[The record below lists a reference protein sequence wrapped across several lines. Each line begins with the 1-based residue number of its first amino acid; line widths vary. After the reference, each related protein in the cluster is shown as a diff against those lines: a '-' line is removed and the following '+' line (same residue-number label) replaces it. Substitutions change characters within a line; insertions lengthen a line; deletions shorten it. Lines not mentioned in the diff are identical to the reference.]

1 MRLTRFV
8 TVVLVA
14 GTIATSLGWRAHAQ
28 QGATPAP
35 ASTDRV
41 TRLDRALEEYVKEN
55 RVAGVVVLVL
65 RDGRPIYEKA
75 LGWRDRE
82 ASSPMKMDT
91 IFRIASQTKAIT
103 SAAIMMLVEEGRIGL
118 SEPVSRFI
126 PAFAK
131 TTVAEPGRAGV
142 TIVPA
147 RRQIQIKDLLTHT
160 SGMSYGTEAHVAS
173 MYQAKGLGPAAGAG
187 WYTADKTEPICT
199 TMERLATLPFVS
211 HPGEAYVYGYNTD
224 VLGCVVERAAGMPLD
239 QFIRTRITEPLG
251 MADTHFYLPAAQR
264 DRLAVVYGS
273 RPDGTYERAPAGP
286 LGQGEYV
293 DGPRVSFSG
302 GAGLVSTARDYARF
316 LEMIRNG
323 GVHEGRRLLSSRA
336 VALMTTNQ
344 IGDIRRPG
352 RARLR
357 LRVRNHR
364 PIRRARSRSHRGVRL
379 GRRLR
384 LVVPCR
390 AIDAHGARDD
400 DPAPAER
407 DDDREPFSDA
417 RLSGVRG
424 REVARRA

>member
-1 MRLTRFV
+1 MRLRRFA
-8 TVVLVA
+8 TVAVLA
-14 GTIATSLGWRAHAQ
+14 GTIGLSLDWRTHAQ
-28 QGATPAP
+28 QAATPA
-35 ASTDRV
+35 ATFTDRV
-41 TRLDRALEEYVKEN
+41 SRLDHALEDYVKEN
-55 RVAGVVVLVL
+55 RVAGLVALVL

-91 IFRIASQTKAIT
+91 IFRIASQSKAIT
-103 SAAIMMLVEEGRIGL
+103 SAAIMMLVEDGRIGL
-118 SEPVSRFI
+118 SEPVSLFI

-147 RRQIQIKDLLTHT
+147 RRQIQVKDLLTHT
-160 SGMSYGTEAHVAS
+160 SGMSYGTEVHIAS

-187 WYTADKTEPICT
+187 WYTADKNEPICT

-224 VLGCVVERAAGMPLD
+224 VLGCVVERASGMPLD
-239 QFIRTRITEPLG
+239 QFIRTRIAEPLG
-251 MADTHFYLPAAQR
+251 MTDTQFYLPAAQR

-273 RPDGTYERAPAGP
+273 RADGTYERAPEGP
-286 LGQGEYV
+286 LGQGAYV

-344 IGDIRRPG
+344 IGDIRKLDGLGYGYGFETTDRY
-352 RARLR
+352 
-357 LRVRNHR
+357 
-364 PIRRARSRSHRGVRL
+364 GVRDFEAVGAFGWGGAYGSSYRVEPSTRMVL
-379 GRRLR
+379 VMMIQLR
-384 LVVPCR
+384 PNATTIGNRFPTLVYQ
-390 AIDAHGARDD
+390 AFAD
-400 DPAPAER
+400 EK
-407 DDDREPFSDA
+407 
-417 RLSGVRG
+417 
-424 REVARRA
+424 

>member
-14 GTIATSLGWRAHAQ
+14 GTIATSLDWRAHAQ
-28 QGATPAP
+28 QGATLAP

-55 RVAGVVVLVL
+55 RVAGLVALVL

-91 IFRIASQTKAIT
+91 IFRIASQTKAVT

-126 PAFAK
+126 QAFAT

-147 RRQIQIKDLLTHT
+147 RRQIQIRDLLTHT
-160 SGMSYGTEAHVAS
+160 SGMSYGTEAHIAS

-264 DRLAVVYGS
+264 DRLAVVYCS
-273 RPDGTYERAPAGP
+273 RPDGTYKRAPAGP

-336 VALMTTNQ
+336 VALMTANQ
-344 IGDIRRPG
+344 IGDIRDLDGLGYGYGFETTDRY
-352 RARLR
+352 
-357 LRVRNHR
+357 
-364 PIRRARSRSHRGVRL
+364 GVRDL
-379 GRRLR
+379 
-384 LVVPCR
+384 
-390 AIDAHGARDD
+390 
-400 DPAPAER
+400 
-407 DDDREPFSDA
+407 
-417 RLSGVRG
+417 
-424 REVARRA
+424 

>member
-1 MRLTRFV
+1 MRLRRFA
-8 TVVLVA
+8 TVAVLA
-14 GTIATSLGWRAHAQ
+14 GTIGLSLDWRTQAQQAVHPAATS
-28 QGATPAP
+28 
-35 ASTDRV
+35 SDRV
-41 TRLDRALEEYVKEN
+41 SRLDHALEDYVKEN
-55 RVAGVVVLVL
+55 RVAGLVALVL

-91 IFRIASQTKAIT
+91 IFRIASQSKAIT

-147 RRQIQIKDLLTHT
+147 RRQIQIRDLLTHT
-160 SGMSYGTEAHVAS
+160 SGMSYGTEAHIAS

-224 VLGCVVERAAGMPLD
+224 VLGCVVERASGMPLD
-239 QFIRTRITEPLG
+239 QFIRTRIAEPLG
-251 MADTHFYLPAAQR
+251 MTDTQFYLPAALR

-273 RPDGTYERAPAGP
+273 RSDGTYERAPEGP
-286 LGQGEYV
+286 LGQGAYV

-344 IGDIRRPG
+344 IGDIRQLNGLGYGYGFETTDRY
-352 RARLR
+352 
-357 LRVRNHR
+357 
-364 PIRRARSRSHRGVRL
+364 GVRDFEAVGAFGWGGAYGSSYRVEPSTRMVL
-379 GRRLR
+379 VMMIQLR
-384 LVVPCR
+384 PNATTIGNRFPTLVYQ
-390 AIDAHGARDD
+390 AFAD
-400 DPAPAER
+400 EK
-407 DDDREPFSDA
+407 
-417 RLSGVRG
+417 
-424 REVARRA
+424 